1 MPEDAPAP
9 SPTSAQAPLIADP
22 RAVHRSD
29 FFPGLGWM
37 LDRRRWTQEL
47 GPKWPTGFWDDWLR
61 EPPQRRGR
69 AFLRPEVSRSYTFG
83 ESGVSQAQFF
93 ARYLATVRLNDVPV
107 DWAAEDLSYLAKGAY
122 DAALL
127 AAVAGAA
134 RVDPGDV
141 FGRSC
146 EGGGGAG
153 PPPVLSVL
161 AAPYADEAA
170 YVRLADVRRGRGG
183 GRAWRRPHSLSPPP
197 LPAVLWLPGRPQGGG
212 PPHSVPRRS
221 LRAPP
226 RLPQAVR
233 PRRDAAGQQGQRGR

>member
-1 MPEDAPAP
+1 M
-9 SPTSAQAPLIADP
+9 
-22 RAVHRSD
+22 HRSD

-47 GPKWPTGFWDDWLR
+47 GAKWPAGFWDDWLR

-69 AFLRPEVSRSYTFG
+69 AFLRPEVSRSFTFG

-93 ARYLATVRLNDVPV
+93 SRYLATVRLNDVPV

-134 RVDPGDV
+134 RVDPGEV
-141 FGRSC
+141 FARSC
-146 EGGGGAG
+146 EGAAAAG
-153 PPPVLSVL
+153 PPPVL

-170 YVRLADVRRGRGG
+170 YVRLADVSRG
-183 GRAWRRPHSLSPPP
+183 GRAEVTKRPRSRP
-197 LPAVLWLPGRPQGGG
+197 LPLLPL
-212 PPHSVPRRS
+212 PPHPQSFGFLGDLKAGVPRTAYLGVVSVRHRGCRKLLVPAEMMAS
-221 LRAPP
+221 SGGSSRA
-226 RLPQAVR
+226 
-233 PRRDAAGQQGQRGR
+233 